1 MSSLF
6 LACVSSRTS
15 SRQCPF
21 RTSCFSRSPVS
32 STHTY
37 ASQIEKAF
45 HQADFPALANLL
57 RSYEFL
63 DEPLG
68 AAIAT
73 HPWAVAPRTVA
84 ALAAARISLNLSQKC
99 LTTGPPTPL
108 HIDIEAFQHQ
118 AVKSGVVRQLFQNM
132 SSSQVDTK
140 QHAVRALYY
149 LTFNLSVECAEC
161 LFNDGAMPILVEQL
175 NSPVSV
181 LGLRVCVSGILRNI
195 FVTDMKMRKCL
206 ADMGGVQSLVDLLWD
221 SSSSDED
228 NCLEPLLDLHDM
240 IEDDIGMAIPE
251 YAIQAIDAGVDQVL
265 MALQEFSS
273 SPEVKEAAKDL
284 CSQLRDVCPELKD
297 RKLIEMI
304 LTLNLEPT
312 ADGLSNVELTNVGG
326 GVVTSM
332 QVDPNSTTLQGI
344 IQQVKGIPRA
354 LIQLVLPDG
363 RLIPKHHYTSSV
375 EVLRLDSDT
384 SILSVL

>member
-1 MSSLF
+1 
-6 LACVSSRTS
+6 
-15 SRQCPF
+15 
-21 RTSCFSRSPVS
+21 
-32 STHTY
+32 
-37 ASQIEKAF
+37 
-45 HQADFPALANLL
+45 
-57 RSYEFL
+57 
-63 DEPLG
+63 
-68 AAIAT
+68 
-73 HPWAVAPRTVA
+73 
-84 ALAAARISLNLSQKC
+84 
-99 LTTGPPTPL
+99 
-108 HIDIEAFQHQ
+108 
-118 AVKSGVVRQLFQNM
+118 M

-297 RKLIEMI
+297 RKLTEVI
-304 LTLNLEPT
+304 LTLHLEPI

-332 QVDPNSTTLQGI
+332 QVDPKSTALQGI

-354 LIQLVLPDG
+354 LILLVLPDG
-363 RLIPKHHYTSSV
+363 RLIPKHHYKSPV
-375 EVLRLDSDT
+375 EVSEA
-384 SILSVL
+384 SVFAVL